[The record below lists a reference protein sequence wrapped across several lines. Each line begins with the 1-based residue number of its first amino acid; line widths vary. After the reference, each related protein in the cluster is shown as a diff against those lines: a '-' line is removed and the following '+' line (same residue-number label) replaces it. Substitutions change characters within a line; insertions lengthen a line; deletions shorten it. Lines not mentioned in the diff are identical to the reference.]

1 MPGSANRKKEGEVPK
16 KVPELLAPVGHVESF
31 HAALE
36 SGADAVYLG
45 LKRLNARA
53 AATNFTLDELATL
66 IPYAHKRSVLVYVT
80 LNSVVAASELPGVL
94 DLLQSLSDLRADGLI
109 VQDPGVFYLAKR
121 FFPEL
126 PLHGSTLMAVH
137 NHAGVNQLERM
148 GARRVVLARELTLE
162 ELEGI
167 ASRTR
172 LELEVFV
179 HGALCFSYSG
189 LCLASSFRGGHSGLR
204 GECVQPCRLRF
215 RQGRNEGFSL
225 SCNDLCAL
233 DFIPSLKKMRI
244 AGFKIEGRMKQAD
257 YIGLVV
263 KAFRMVLDAP
273 PNSERDAVARA
284 REMLAESPSRRLTSG
299 YFTGNFS
306 SEVLTPHR
314 SGSSGLW
321 VGTVKAV
328 AEEQIVVTL
337 RRDIQPGDRLR
348 PESTEG
354 KERAAFTVSRLLP
367 AAAGPGSRATGT
379 KEAVLPVVG
388 DFRAGE
394 RLFKVG
400 GKTGS
405 ASGVWQKIRR
415 EVPEGQPYARRFQG
429 GGEPWKSEREEPAEP
444 RRQEETL
451 VLKIARFQELA
462 AAFQSPARW
471 VMLAASRSNLERM
484 AKQRLDESRMK
495 RFVWSLPPLLTD
507 KDFEYYRPAVKWFIE
522 KRFHAWEL
530 NNWGHFEFFPDRGRL
545 RLFAGYRFNLRNRA
559 ALEALREEGCTRAV
573 LSIEITREEL
583 EPLGRESSGVL
594 LIVPVHAWP
603 PLFIS
608 RLKPR
613 LNEDTPFFTPRK
625 EAYFCRMSG
634 GISHIYGDQPMNWF
648 DRLPLLRSLGFRSF
662 LMDLSEGLRDE
673 KGGEKEM
680 ADLLR
685 DYRQARSPERTSSFN
700 FDRHP

>member
-1 MPGSANRKKEGEVPK
+1 MNENANRKRGGEVPK
-16 KVPELLAPVGHVESF
+16 RVPELLAPAGHVESF

-36 SGADAVYLG
+36 NGADAVYLG

-53 AATNFTLDELATL
+53 AATNFTLDELAVL
-66 IPYAHKRSVLVYVT
+66 IPYAHKRGALVYVT

-94 DLLQSLSDLRADGLI
+94 DLLKSLSDLHADGLI
-109 VQDPGVFYLAKR
+109 VQDPGVFHLVRK
-121 FFPEL
+121 FFPDL

-162 ELEGI
+162 EVACI
-167 ASRTR
+167 AARTR
-172 LELEVFV
+172 LELEVFI

-233 DFIPSLKKMRI
+233 ALLPGLKKMRI

-263 KAFRMVLDAP
+263 KAYRMVLDAP
-273 PNSERDAVARA
+273 PESERGAVARA
-284 REMLAESPSRRLTSG
+284 REMLAESPSRRLTAGYLSG
-299 YFTGNFS
+299 DFNA
-306 SEVLTPHR
+306 EILTPHR

-328 AEEQIVVTL
+328 KGKQIVVAL
-337 RRDIQPGDRLR
+337 RRDIQSGDRLR
-348 PESTEG
+348 PESTAG
-354 KERAAFTVSRLLP
+354 KERAAFTVSGVLP
-367 AAAGPGSRATGT
+367 AAQGSRPGESAGM
-379 KEAVLPVVG
+379 EAVLPVEG
-388 DFRAGE
+388 DFRVGE

-400 GKTGS
+400 GRTDS
-405 ASGVWQKIRR
+405 ASAIWQKIRR
-415 EVPEGQPYARRFQG
+415 ETPEGLPYARRFPG
-429 GGEPWKSEREEPAEP
+429 GGKPWEVRREEVVEA

-451 VLKIARFQELA
+451 VLKIGRFQELA
-462 AAFQSPARW
+462 GAFRSPARW
-471 VMLAASRSNLERM
+471 VMLTASRSNLERM

-495 RFVWSLPPLLTD
+495 RFVWSLPPLLSE
-507 KDFEYYRPAVKWFIE
+507 KDIEYYRPAVKWFIE
-522 KRFHAWEL
+522 KRFLAWEV
-530 NNWGHFEFFPDRGRL
+530 NNWGNFEFFPDRGQTRL
-545 RLFAGYRFNLRNRA
+545 VAGYRFNLRNRA
-559 ALEALREEGCTRAV
+559 ALEALRDEGCARAV
-573 LSIEITREEL
+573 LSVEITGEEL
-583 EPLGRESSGVL
+583 DHLGRESSGAP

-613 LNEDTPFFTPRK
+613 LSEEKPFFTPRK
-625 EAYFCRMSG
+625 EAYFCRTSG
-634 GISHIYGDQPMNWF
+634 GITHIYGDQPMNWF
-648 DRLPLLRSLGFRSF
+648 DRLPLLRSMGFRSF
-662 LMDLSEGLRDE
+662 LIDLSEGAGDVR
-673 KGGEKEM
+673 GGEKEM
-680 ADLLR
+680 EELLK
-685 DYRQARSPERTSSFN
+685 DFRQARSPEGTSSFN
-700 FDRHP
+700 FDRHS